1 LVKDKEKSNYFIYGM
16 ENTSVVNLDPRILA
30 IEGYYL
36 EWNNKQNIYSCS
48 LKLNIQNSL
57 SEEQIITSLKMNFI
71 RSLGYFMPSLIIWTV
86 LVIFQVVLLTK
97 KNLEKRS

>member
-1 LVKDKEKSNYFIYGM
+1 MD
-16 ENTSVVNLDPRILA
+16 NTSVVNLDSRILA
-30 IEGYYL
+30 MRVIIWSGII
-36 EWNNKQNIYSCS
+36 NKTYSCS

-57 SEEQIITSLKMNFI
+57 SEEQVITSLKINFI
-71 RSLGYFMPSLIIWTV
+71 RSLGYFIPSLIIWTV